1 MASTFDLPWDKLRD
15 PEFSIA
21 DVHFRVGQVKAKPG
35 LEIFAHIWQSAGGN
49 PLQTATALQVA
60 SLTEGGMNDVAVAHV
75 AQLMHAD
82 FIKDFLP
89 TVERNTEWR
98 RDDFEGA
105 GYVPLENSPDAYNN
119 LQWDHVAELMLRWIV
134 VNFIDG
140 VQRRIPRFLKTR
152 AETMQA

>member
-1 MASTFDLPWDKLRD
+1 MASTFDLPWERLRA
-15 PEFSIA
+15 PEFTLG
-21 DVHFRVGQVKAKPG
+21 DVHFRVGRLKAVAG

-60 SLTEGGMNDVAVAHV
+60 ALSEGGMNDVAVAHI
-75 AQLMHAD
+75 AQLLRPD

-89 TVERNTEWR
+89 TVERHTEWR

-105 GYVPLENSPDAYNN
+105 GYVPLEHAPDAYNN
-119 LQWDHVAELMLRWIV
+119 LAWDHVAELMTRWII

-140 VQRRIPRFLKTR
+140 VQRRIPKFLKTPP
-152 AETMQA
+152 APMPA